1 MDQPIRLII
10 VDDHQ
15 VVVDGLK
22 ILLMSEEDIEVVG
35 FAYSG
40 EQLFELLPTMTA
52 DVLILDLILP
62 GMNGIE
68 VATKLRESH
77 PDLKIIIFSGNT
89 PEDLMMDS
97 IDAGA
102 LGVLPKNTPQEE
114 LVEAIHAV
122 HRGETYFGDNI
133 TKALLH
139 KFVKRDKDAKL
150 DEESPVSNLTVR
162 EIEIIQHFAA
172 GKSYK
177 EIANSLHISTHTV
190 ESHKNNVLK
199 KLELRTIIDL
209 VKFGIK
215 HGIVELD

>member
-1 MDQPIRLII
+1 MDQAIKVAI

-22 ILLMSEEDIEVVG
+22 ILLMGEDDIEVVG
-35 FAYSG
+35 YAYSG
-40 EQLFELLPTMTA
+40 EQFFELLPGMEA
-52 DVLILDLILP
+52 DVLILDLLLP
-62 GMNGIE
+62 GMNGID
-68 VATKLRESH
+68 VANKLRESH
-77 PDLKIIIFSGNT
+77 RDLKIIIFSGNT

-102 LGVLPKNTPQEE
+102 LGVLPKNTPQDE

-139 KFVKRDKDAKL
+139 KFVKRNKEAKVE
-150 DEESPVSNLTVR
+150 DSPVSNLTER
-162 EIEIIQHFAA
+162 EIEIIQHFAE

-215 HGIVELD
+215 HGLVELD